1 MTYQILPQYHYVA
14 TTVMHG
20 QRLAPMR
27 GDPREQSH
35 QTHIAESFLV
45 GHKEPVVAQCNDGV
59 VGEVRGTA
67 QVDHPLPIQKG
78 EGHAHVGVVC
88 TADKHKVKGT
98 LWSQS
103 HPCAVQALV
112 ARCGQHTTCTPPK
125 LHDRPVLSRMSTDKT
140 RVRGRCTHVIRLF
153 IISKGSLLISY
164 YR

>member
-14 TTVMHG
+14 TTVIHG

-35 QTHIAESFLV
+35 QTHIAESVLV

-103 HPCAVQALV
+103 LPMQCKHWWLGV
-112 ARCGQHTTCTPPK
+112 ANTPPCTPPK
-125 LHDRPVLSRMSTDKT
+125 LHDRPVLSGMSTDKT

-153 IISKGSLLISY
+153 IITLGSLLISY